1 MAPSSELTLRVSSA
15 WSELIRVNQTVEQFL
30 EALGVAE
37 DDTARLTMVACELVE
52 NAIKYGNVRT
62 GREDVGL
69 TLKLAEGR
77 VVIQVTNPVSET
89 SRRDLREL
97 DKTIQWTRSFQDPF
111 EAYVERVRAISSEPV
126 EMRKSCLGIVRIAYE
141 GRAALDFYLDEDG
154 SLSVSAV
161 STVT

>member
-52 NAIKYGNVRT
+52 NAIKYGNVRK

-69 TLKLAEGR
+69 TLKLAANSG
-77 VVIQVTNPVSET
+77 S
-89 SRRDLREL
+89 
-97 DKTIQWTRSFQDPF
+97 
-111 EAYVERVRAISSEPV
+111 
-126 EMRKSCLGIVRIAYE
+126 
-141 GRAALDFYLDEDG
+141 DG
-154 SLSVSAV
+154 SRN
-161 STVT
+161 